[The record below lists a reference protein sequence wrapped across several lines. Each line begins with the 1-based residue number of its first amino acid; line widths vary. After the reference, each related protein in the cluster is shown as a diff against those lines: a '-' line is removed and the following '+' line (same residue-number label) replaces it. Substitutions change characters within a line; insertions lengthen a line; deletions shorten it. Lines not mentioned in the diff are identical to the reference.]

1 MGSPA
6 WIMSKGEHTHP
17 LLCLNTK
24 LMASFSCEKTWNN
37 VAHYKGSTAITIKHL
52 PLFFDEKRYDPK
64 ENKWSKVASM
74 NTRRLGVAVAVLGG
88 YLYAVGG
95 SDGQM
100 PLNTGRL
107 DRAFNRVFPTHGYW
121 LIRILL
127 CSSWRSCFGLFVSAV
142 ERYDPRQ
149 NKWTLVA
156 PMSTRRKHL
165 GCAVYNN
172 WIYAVGGRDDATE
185 LSSAERYNPH
195 TNTWSSIVAMSSRR
209 SGVSSL
215 STEP

>member
-1 MGSPA
+1 
-6 WIMSKGEHTHP
+6 MSNGKYYYCP
-17 LLCLNTK
+17 INQLASSLSVRLVSLN
-24 LMASFSCEKTWNN
+24 S
-37 VAHYKGSTAITIKHL
+37 
-52 PLFFDEKRYDPK
+52 YDPK

-100 PLNTGRL
+100 PLNTG
-107 DRAFNRVFPTHGYW
+107 THGRFLFSARLFYR
-121 LIRILL
+121 RIKSNSVFCL
-127 CSSWRSCFGLFVSAV
+127 SVFVWTV

-195 TNTWSSIVAMSSRR
+195 TNIWSPIVAMSSRR
-209 SGVSSL
+209 SGVSLLFTAFDRSNANEAL
-215 STEP
+215 D

>member
-1 MGSPA
+1 MR
-6 WIMSKGEHTHP
+6 
-17 LLCLNTK
+17 LLIAFIIELTC
-24 LMASFSCEKTWNN
+24 
-37 VAHYKGSTAITIKHL
+37 Y
-52 PLFFDEKRYDPK
+52 FDFLSRYDPK

-100 PLNTGRL
+100 PLNT
-107 DRAFNRVFPTHGYW
+107 
-121 LIRILL
+121 
-127 CSSWRSCFGLFVSAV
+127 V

-149 NKWTLVA
+149 NKWSLVA

-195 TNTWSSIVAMSSRR
+195 TNTWSPIVAMSSRR
-209 SGVSSL
+209 SGVRYFL
-215 STEP
+215 F